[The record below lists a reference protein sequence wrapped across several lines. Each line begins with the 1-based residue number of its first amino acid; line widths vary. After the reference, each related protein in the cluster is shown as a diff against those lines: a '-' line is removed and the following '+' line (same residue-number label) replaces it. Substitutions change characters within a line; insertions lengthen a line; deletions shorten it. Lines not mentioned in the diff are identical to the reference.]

1 MTDLSRK
8 SKSSGRRLDE
18 AVRRATPATRVMLH
32 GHRGLLR
39 ALGLY
44 ANVFAVLVA
53 LGIPNGTLRQAAV
66 GAMASFDGVVR
77 QASAEVVYAAS
88 ADSAQRVDSSVSD
101 PVEPPVTPTLESGSA
116 DIEID
121 LAEMSAIPV
130 SGPEVVERAAEPASV
145 ADVPQAEVHRRIDV
159 VESDT

>member
-1 MTDLSRK
+1 MTDPSGK
-8 SKSSGRRLDE
+8 TKSSALGLDD
-18 AVRRATPATRVMLH
+18 AVRRATPVSRVLVH

-53 LGIPNGTLRQAAV
+53 VGIPNGTLRQAAV

-101 PVEPPVTPTLESGSA
+101 VAELAVVPTPESGAA
-116 DIEID
+116 DVEID
-121 LAEMSAIPV
+121 ISEMSAAPV
-130 SGPEVVERAAEPASV
+130 APNAVREAFAEAAMG
-145 ADVPQAEVHRRIDV
+145 ADVPQPEAHSGD
-159 VESDT
+159 